1 MTPEAEIRRAN
12 QAQMILD
19 DPLVKGALEELRA
32 RVISQF
38 RDCPVENDGLR
49 YRLQV
54 MLNMIDHFERLLREH
69 IETGHFAAA
78 QLGMES

>member
-1 MTPEAEIRRAN
+1 MTPEAEIRRAA
-12 QAQMILD
+12 QAKVILE
-19 DPLVKGALEELRA
+19 DPLVVAALDELRT
-32 RVISQF
+32 RVIGQF

-69 IETGHFAAA
+69 IETGQFAAA
-78 QLGMES
+78 QLEMES